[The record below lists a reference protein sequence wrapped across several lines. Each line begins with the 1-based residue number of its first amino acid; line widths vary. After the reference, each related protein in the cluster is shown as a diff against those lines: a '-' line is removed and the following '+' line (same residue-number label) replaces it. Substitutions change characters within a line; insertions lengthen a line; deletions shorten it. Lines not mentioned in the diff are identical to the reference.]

1 VMAYLYKHTE
11 LQNNFS
17 VNMTCLVPDE
27 SGAVQPQRLG
37 LKDVLRHFLDFR
49 FDTVKR
55 RFEFDLEQL
64 RKRIHILEGFRIIF
78 DALDRAI
85 KMIRE
90 SEGKADAAEKLI
102 RAFKLDAIQADAI
115 LDSQLYKIAQLE
127 IQKILDELR
136 DKTRQAEKIEAI
148 LRSKA
153 KLWDTVKDELGKIA
167 EEHGGRRRTRIGSSD
182 DMLDFD
188 PEAYIVREN
197 TNVVVTRDGW
207 IKRVGRLASI
217 ETTRVR
223 EGDAVLAV
231 VPGSTLDHVVFFAD
245 DGAAF
250 TMRLTDVPATTGYGD
265 PLTKFFKLDDQVRI
279 VAAASTDTR
288 FMPAEVKGKKDE
300 PPGPYLLTVTQ
311 QGMTLRT
318 PFAPFRIAST
328 KVGRRYAKLNEGDR
342 VVMATV
348 LTGEEESILLA
359 SADGRVLHFAIDE
372 INVLAGVGKGV
383 IGIKLADEDK
393 CLGGLLI
400 TKKSQ
405 ALQIETSGGKTMEFT
420 GRYEIVARGGRGFEA
435 VKRTS
440 FVRIVPPPI
449 ELVDW
454 EQIEGKGEAK
464 NGPKNGNGLFE

>member
-1 VMAYLYKHTE
+1 
-11 LQNNFS
+11 
-17 VNMTCLVPDE
+17 
-27 SGAVQPQRLG
+27 VQPQRLG
-37 LKDVLRHFLDFR
+37 LRDVLRHFLDFR
-49 FDTVKR
+49 FDTVR
-55 RFEFDLEQL
+55 LRFEFELEQL

-102 RAFKLDAIQADAI
+102 RAFKLDEIQADAI
-115 LDSQLYKIAQLE
+115 LDSQLYKIAQME

-136 DKTRQAEKIEAI
+136 DKTRQADKIEAI
-148 LRSKA
+148 LRSKT
-153 KLWDTVKDELGKIA
+153 KLWGIVKDELGKIA
-167 EEHGGRRRTRIGSSD
+167 DEHGGRRRTRIGSSD

-245 DGAAF
+245 DGSAC
-250 TMRLTDVPATTGYGD
+250 TMRITEVPSTTGYGD

-279 VAAASTDTR
+279 VAAVTTDER
-288 FMPAEVKGKKDE
+288 FVPVETKGAKGD
-300 PPGPYLLTVTQ
+300 PPGPYLLAVTQ

-318 PFAPFRIAST
+318 PFAPFRTAST
-328 KVGRRYAKLNEGDR
+328 KLGRRYAKLNEGDR
-342 VVMATV
+342 VVMAAV
-348 LTGEEESILLA
+348 LTGDEESIILA
-359 SADGRVLHFAIDE
+359 SAEGRVLHFAVEE
-372 INVLAGVGKGV
+372 INVLSGVGKGV
-383 IGIKLADEDK
+383 IGIKLGDDDK

-400 TKKSQ
+400 TRKSQ
-405 ALQIETSGGKTMEFT
+405 ALQIETSGGRTMEFT
-420 GRYEIVARGGRGFEA
+420 GRYEVVSRGGKGFEA

-440 FVRIVPPPI
+440 FVRIVPPAI
-449 ELVDW
+449 ALVDW
-454 EQIEGKGEAK
+454 EQMEGKGEAK
-464 NGPKNGNGLFE
+464 NGQKDATSGLFD

>member
-1 VMAYLYKHTE
+1 
-11 LQNNFS
+11 
-17 VNMTCLVPDE
+17 
-27 SGAVQPQRLG
+27 
-37 LKDVLRHFLDFR
+37 
-49 FDTVKR
+49 
-55 RFEFDLEQL
+55 
-64 RKRIHILEGFRIIF
+64 
-78 DALDRAI
+78 
-85 KMIRE
+85 
-90 SEGKADAAEKLI
+90 
-102 RAFKLDAIQADAI
+102 
-115 LDSQLYKIAQLE
+115 
-127 IQKILDELR
+127 
-136 DKTRQAEKIEAI
+136 
-148 LRSKA
+148 
-153 KLWDTVKDELGKIA
+153 
-167 EEHGGRRRTRIGSSD
+167 
-182 DMLDFD
+182 MLDFD